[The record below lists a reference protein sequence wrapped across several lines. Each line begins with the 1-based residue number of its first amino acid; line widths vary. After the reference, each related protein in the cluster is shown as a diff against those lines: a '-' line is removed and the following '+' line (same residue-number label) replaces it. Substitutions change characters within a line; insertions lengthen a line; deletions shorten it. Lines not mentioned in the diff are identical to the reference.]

1 MSASS
6 SEFVARSL
14 LFAPADSERK
24 LDKALAS
31 AADLLLIDLEDS
43 VAEANKEAARLLA
56 LDRLTRAQRRQALW
70 VRINPLQTPHA
81 LKDLAAIVAARPDGI
96 MLPKANGPSDVAAL
110 DHFLSALEVA
120 AGAPLGEIK
129 VMVVA
134 TETAQALFTTGAYA
148 GAPRLVAMTWGAEDL
163 SAALGATDNRT
174 SSGDYEFT
182 YQLARS
188 LCLAGACAAGVT
200 PIETI
205 CGDFRDL
212 EGLRTTAQAARRAGF
227 RGMMAIHPDQIAVI
241 NDAFTP
247 SDGEIA
253 AAARIVERFAEDPG
267 AGVVSLDGQMLDR
280 PHLRRAQQVLAAAR
294 VSGARP

>member
-81 LKDLAAIVAARPDGI
+81 LKDLAAIV
-96 MLPKANGPSDVAAL
+96 
-110 DHFLSALEVA
+110 SALEVA

-212 EGLRTTAQAARRAGF
+212 EGLRTTAQAARWAGF